1 MPCMPHFHDHF
12 IPSTWVVL
20 RKKDDTPAAAA
31 AAAPTD
37 PQSCCQH
44 TETRIRTEFKQVVR
58 AILETLLPFNEA
70 YQAVRSFMARKA
82 DEERQ
87 ALKQLNPQLA

>member
-31 AAAPTD
+31 AAAD
-37 PQSCCQH
+37 VESALREA
-44 TETRIRTEFKQVVR
+44 ETKLRAEFKQVVR
-58 AILETLLPFNEA
+58 GIIQTLLPFREA
-70 YQAVRSFMARKA
+70 YEAVRTFMNQKAAEELQAR
-82 DEERQ
+82 Q
-87 ALKQLNPQLA
+87 QLQPQTV

>member
-31 AAAPTD
+31 AAAAD
-37 PQSCCQH
+37 VKSALQEA
-44 TETRIRTEFKQVVR
+44 ETKLRAEFKQVIRGIVQ
-58 AILETLLPFNEA
+58 ILLPFREA
-70 YQAVRSFMARKA
+70 YEAVRTFMNQKAAEELQAR
-82 DEERQ
+82 
-87 ALKQLNPQLA
+87 